1 MIDRKKVILYTC
13 CMSLFVVTMDVT
25 VVNVALPSIQSDFHT
40 NLSTLQWVTDGYTL
54 MVASLLLLSGST
66 ADRIG
71 RKRVL
76 QLGLACF
83 GLASFLCGIS
93 QTGAIDRVS
102 HVARDWWFYVK
113 SGSNV
118 YYYTGIYR
126 KVRKSE
132 SNWLVGL
139 CYRDFLR
146 HGPDYWRT
154 NCFLF

>member
-1 MIDRKKVILYTC
+1 
-13 CMSLFVVTMDVT
+13 MSLFVVTMDVT

-93 QTGAIDRVS
+93 QTPGQLIAFRMLQGIGGSMLNPVAMSIITQVFTEKLERAKAIGL
-102 HVARDWWFYVK
+102 W
-113 SGSNV
+113 GSV
-118 YYYTGIYR
+118 TGISLGMAR
-126 KVRKSE
+126 
-132 SNWLVGL
+132 LL
-139 CYRDFLR
+139 AD
-146 HGPDYWRT
+146 
-154 NCFLF
+154 